1 MPHSTPFFQGFSS
14 ILFGRPALSG
24 VQKTLREV
32 AALNTLSDFFETFGF
47 LIPDAL
53 LRRRSSGTNSR
64 QRRFTLHVTFWA
76 FLAQTLAPET
86 SCRDIVRKV
95 QAWWLLRAP
104 KSNAGSSSTAA
115 YTKARQRI
123 SPETIRGIGEHLI
136 ERLERRVPASQLW
149 LGRHVRVVDGT
160 TVSMPDTPE
169 NQEKYPQPSSQKA
182 GCGFP
187 QMRVAGLF
195 SLASGALLDFAKSSI
210 HVHESILFGQLM
222 GILKKGDIVL
232 ADRGFGSFHA
242 FSKMS
247 QAGIDALMRLNG
259 VRKVDFRKG
268 RKLGPNDR
276 LIAWK
281 KPAQRPKGCTQEEFD
296 ALPASMTL
304 RHVRLTV
311 SARGHRTQTITL
323 VTTLL
328 DPVAYP
334 LPQLGELYLQRWSVE
349 LHFREVK
356 ITLGMDV
363 LRCKTPVMVEK
374 EVMMHAVSY
383 NLVRSLMQEAA
394 VRHQVDLTRVSF
406 KGTVDTL
413 RHWSGSL
420 EALRGMPR
428 KQKALLDTM
437 FELIANDLVPHRP
450 EREEPRAK
458 KRRPKNYHLLTK
470 PRQEMKISGHR
481 NRPKSPLS

>member
-1 MPHSTPFFQGFSS
+1 MPNSTPFFQGFSS

-24 VQKTLREV
+24 LQEKLREV

-53 LRRRSSGTNSR
+53 LRRRSAGANSR

-86 SCRDIVRKV
+86 SCRDVVRKV

-104 KSNAGSSSTAA
+104 KSSAGSSSTAA
-115 YTKARQRI
+115 YTKARQRLQ
-123 SPETIRGIGEHLI
+123 PETIRGIGDHLI
-136 ERLERRVPASQLW
+136 DRLERRVPHSQLW
-149 LGRHVRVVDGT
+149 LGRRVRVVDGT
-160 TVSMPDTPE
+160 TVSMPDTLE
-169 NQEKYPQPSSQKA
+169 NQQKYPQPSSQKA

-187 QMRVAGLF
+187 QMRIVGLF
-195 SLASGALLDFAKSSI
+195 SLASGALLDFARSSI

-222 GILKKGDIVL
+222 ATLKKGDIVL

-242 FSKMS
+242 FWNLS
-247 QAGIDALMRLNG
+247 QAGVDALMRLNG
-259 VRKVDFRKG
+259 ARKVDFRKG
-268 RKLGPNDR
+268 VKLGPDDR

-281 KPAQRPKGCTQEEFD
+281 KPAQRPKGCTQEQYD
-296 ALPASMTL
+296 ALPASMIL

-311 SARGHRTQTITL
+311 SSRGHRTQTITL

-349 LHFREVK
+349 LHFREIK

-363 LRCKTPVMVEK
+363 LRCQTPAMVEK

-394 VRHQVDLTRVSF
+394 IRHQVDLTRISF
-406 KGTVDTL
+406 KGTLDTL
-413 RHWSGSL
+413 QHWSANL
-420 EALRGMPR
+420 EAMRGMPR
-428 KQKALLDTM
+428 KQQALLGTM
-437 FELIANDLVPHRP
+437 FELIANDLVPLRP
-450 EREEPRAK
+450 DREEPRTK

-470 PRQEMKISGHR
+470 PRHEMKISGHR
-481 NRPKSPLS
+481 NRPK